1 MAAFIG
7 RDCFAF
13 LSGKLAMTVKKQLA
27 RYTGDRENKY
37 GKSLFRNKNIP
48 SIRGDINATRV
59 EMAVI

>member
-1 MAAFIG
+1 
-7 RDCFAF
+7 
-13 LSGKLAMTVKKQLA
+13 MTVKKQLA

-37 GKSLFRNKNIP
+37 GKSPFRNKNIP